1 MPQLSKFDIDTDF
14 SAQELRNEDHSI
26 FERGKGNVV
35 SAEVNLALFEIFRV
49 VAHAKI
55 VQLSLPLACND
66 Q

>member
-1 MPQLSKFDIDTDF
+1 MPQLSKFDTDTDF

-49 VAHAKI
+49 VAYAEI
-55 VQLSLPLACND
+55 VQLSLSLACND

>member
-1 MPQLSKFDIDTDF
+1 MPQLSKFDTDTDF

-49 VAHAKI
+49 VAYAKI
-55 VQLSLPLACND
+55 VQLSLSLACND